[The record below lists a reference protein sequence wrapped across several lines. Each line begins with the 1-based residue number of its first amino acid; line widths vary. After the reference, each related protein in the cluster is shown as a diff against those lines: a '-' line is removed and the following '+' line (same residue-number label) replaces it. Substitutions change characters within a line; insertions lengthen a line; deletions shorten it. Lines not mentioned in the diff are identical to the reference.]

1 MVFGNYHI
9 WMGELIFWHLG
20 CYFFSVRV
28 VFLKAI
34 IKAFRQKQQRDS
46 SSAQRL
52 RRSLKIRSCF
62 CSKRRL
68 HQKCHPG
75 SYPDSMPEIDSPGGI
90 SNSQCFGFFFFSRNP
105 FQVQIFFKVV
115 QGILQL
121 SICLQKKCRFVISP
135 SPGLPKIP
143 NTHDLRSER
152 FLEVLGLQ
160 EWEGS
165 LNYPILGESNNTNLW

>member
-20 CYFFSVRV
+20 CYFFSVHV

-34 IKAFRQKQQRDS
+34 MKAFRQKQQRDS

-52 RRSLKIRSCF
+52 RRSLEATQIPCQKLIRREGFPIRSALA
-62 CSKRRL
+62 S
-68 HQKCHPG
+68 
-75 SYPDSMPEIDSPGGI
+75 
-90 SNSQCFGFFFFSRNP
+90 FFFTSRN
-105 FQVQIFFKVV
+105 FQKEAQPLPSSDFLKVV

-143 NTHDLRSER
+143 NTHDLRAER

-160 EWEGS
+160 KWEGS
-165 LNYPILGESNNTNLW
+165 LNYPILGESNNTNPW